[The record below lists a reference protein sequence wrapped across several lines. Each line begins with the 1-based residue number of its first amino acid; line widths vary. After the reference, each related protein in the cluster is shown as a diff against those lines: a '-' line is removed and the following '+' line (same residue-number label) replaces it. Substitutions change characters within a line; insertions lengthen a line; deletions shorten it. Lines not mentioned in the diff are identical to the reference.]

1 MLQNQQVIP
10 PTLWFGRDVP
20 NLLKSPCCILQV
32 FCSDIVILLS
42 SSLYVVYAQHFFC
55 LFVLFFGANIL
66 IHSGRVIFAACSVLS
81 QRWRC
86 FLLIWILLIVA

>member
-1 MLQNQQVIP
+1 MLRNQEVTL
-10 PTLWFGRDVP
+10 PTLWFGRDGP

-42 SSLYVVYAQHFFC
+42 SSLYVVYAQQFFF
-55 LFVLFFGANIL
+55 FVCFFGANIL